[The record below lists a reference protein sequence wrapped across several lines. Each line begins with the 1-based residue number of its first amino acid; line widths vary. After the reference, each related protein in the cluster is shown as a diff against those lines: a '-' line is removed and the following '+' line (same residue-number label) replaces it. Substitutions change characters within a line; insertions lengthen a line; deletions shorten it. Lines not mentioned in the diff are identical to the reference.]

1 MNKEEKNVIGR
12 QGSEEDSVL
21 PEIVEENDSTKEIE
35 SGSNCGAPNDFG
47 SFNGRP
53 ASSTG
58 KIQMKYR
65 TRAIIP
71 CSWILTVYSCGNHLL
86 NCCVQLKF
94 KGDRQVFS
102 CFGFE
107 LTSTIG

>member
-1 MNKEEKNVIGR
+1 M
-12 QGSEEDSVL
+12 

-65 TRAIIP
+65 TRAIIIEN
-71 CSWILTVYSCGNHLL
+71 SLTLHYNLL
-86 NCCVQLKF
+86 LDTNCIQLW
-94 KGDRQVFS
+94 QLS
-102 CFGFE
+102 AQLLC
-107 LTSTIG
+107 

>member
-1 MNKEEKNVIGR
+1 MNKEEENVIGR
-12 QGSEEDSVL
+12 QGSEEDSIL

-35 SGSNCGAPNDFG
+35 SGSNCGAPNYFG

-58 KIQMKYR
+58 KIQMKYC
-65 TRAIIP
+65 TCAIIP
-71 CSWILTVYSCGNHLL
+71 CSCGYGNYLL

>member
-1 MNKEEKNVIGR
+1 MNKEEENIIGR
-12 QGSEEDSVL
+12 EGSEEDSVL

-58 KIQMKYR
+58 KIQMKYVSYIVL
-65 TRAIIP
+65 AP
-71 CSWILTVYSCGNHLL
+71 SYPALGY
-86 NCCVQLKF
+86 
-94 KGDRQVFS
+94 
-102 CFGFE
+102 
-107 LTSTIG
+107 

>member
-1 MNKEEKNVIGR
+1 M
-12 QGSEEDSVL
+12 

-58 KIQMKYR
+58 KIQIKYC
-65 TRAIIP
+65 TRAIITY
-71 CSWILTVYSCGNHLL
+71 SWILTYTVVAIIWSIVC
-86 NCCVQLKF
+86 
-94 KGDRQVFS
+94 
-102 CFGFE
+102 
-107 LTSTIG
+107 